1 MLACGKGAEE
11 SFDLDIKWKHMQ
23 VLAVAVGFEV

>member
-1 MLACGKGAEE
+1 MLHLACGKGAED
-11 SFDLDIKWKHMQ
+11 DLDIKWKHMQ